1 MLSIQL
7 TTYNYLNIK
16 KMKNIYFLLFAIFS
30 LYSCTEV
37 DSEIPKENTQASN
50 VEETD
55 QSTLWSIIKGSEN
68 HNYLEAAV
76 VAAELQGVLSDS
88 SVAFTVLA
96 PSDEAFTDLAEELG
110 VSVPDLLEL
119 PNLTDILLYHVLPEV
134 ILEEVL
140 LQSQVNS
147 MYNTLLNEPIYF
159 QSLATSVTVNGV
171 ASVTLADLAADNG
184 VVHVIDKVV
193 LR

>member
-1 MLSIQL
+1 MKKLKSICL
-7 TTYNYLNIK
+7 
-16 KMKNIYFLLFAIFS
+16 LLFAFFA

-37 DSEIPKENTQASN
+37 DSEIPKENPKAPN

-55 QSTLWSIIKGSEN
+55 KSSVWSIIKGSEN
-68 HNYLEAAV
+68 HNYLEEAV
-76 VAAELQGVLSDS
+76 IAAELQGALSDTTGS
-88 SVAFTVLA
+88 FTVLA
-96 PSDEAFTDLAEELG
+96 PTDAAFTDLADELEVG
-110 VSVPDLLEL
+110 ISDLLEL
-119 PNLTDILLYHVLPEV
+119 PDLTNILLYHVLPEV
-134 ILEEVL
+134 ILEDSL

-159 QSLATSVTVNGV
+159 QSSATTVTVNGI
-171 ASVTLADLAADNG
+171 ASITLADLVADNG